1 MAPRCARATHPGLPA
16 GPPGTSH
23 PYPSVPAAA
32 TIFWMDDQNPA
43 EVLPGLYRAV
53 LDGVARL
60 ERAGERQAAYE
71 IRRKALRVY
80 STRWDE
86 HGRRKLGRLEQEAK
100 QRLAASPRAAATT
113 VLSRSGD
120 PA

>member
-1 MAPRCARATHPGLPA
+1 MPRMH
-16 GPPGTSH
+16 S
-23 PYPSVPAAA
+23 
-32 TIFWMDDQNPA
+32 QNPA

-53 LDGVARL
+53 LEAVSRL

-71 IRRKALRVY
+71 IRYRALRTY

-86 HGRRKLGRLEQEAK
+86 AGRRTLAKLEREA
-100 QRLAASPRAAATT
+100 QARLAASPRAVAMAA
-113 VLSRSGD
+113 LSRSGE

>member
-1 MAPRCARATHPGLPA
+1 
-16 GPPGTSH
+16 
-23 PYPSVPAAA
+23 
-32 TIFWMDDQNPA
+32 MDDQSPA

-60 ERAGERQAAYE
+60 ERAGDREAAYE
-71 IRRKALRVY
+71 IRCKALRTY

-86 HGRRKLGRLEQEAK
+86 RGRRELQRLDRVAVA
-100 QRLAASPRAAATT
+100 RLAAGPRAATT
-113 VLSRSGD
+113 TALSRSGE

>member
-1 MAPRCARATHPGLPA
+1 
-16 GPPGTSH
+16 
-23 PYPSVPAAA
+23 
-32 TIFWMDDQNPA
+32 MDDQNPA

-53 LDGVARL
+53 LDSVSRL
-60 ERAGERQAAYE
+60 ERAGERRAAYE

-86 HGRRKLGRLEQEAK
+86 HGRRKLGRLEQDAK
-100 QRLAASPRAAATT
+100 QRLAASPRAAATAL
-113 VLSRSGD
+113 LSRSGD